1 MGSAIWPGGRW
12 WLSGA
17 EVGPYS
23 GSRTTG
29 ALKSALGSMP
39 PGAWRFTVCPMLD
52 ERLVRWWARCPVGA
66 DAVLVSV
73 LVMTCA
79 SAGLLVGADV
89 DYFVFSVALLCPLAV
104 RRRWPEASAAIIAVA
119 AFAQWASVRDTT
131 GALPADVAVP
141 LAIYTLAA
149 HGERWA
155 SRAGLIAGLC
165 GAVLGGWSWPQLP
178 MPALAHA
185 LVGVSLAGIVV
196 AAWLAGSW
204 QRSRRGEIA
213 ALTRHAALLEQQQGQ
228 RTRLA
233 VLEERTR
240 IARDLHDI
248 LAHSLAVVIAQADGG
263 RYAAR
268 TEPRRAIEALA
279 AIGDQ
284 GRTALAE
291 TRRAIGVLRED
302 PSALPDPAPAPGV
315 ADLSTLADDLRAAGL
330 PVDLTIG
337 LSGPPLDVGLGL
349 LVFRIVQEGL
359 TNVVKHAGTGARA
372 EVSVRIEGP
381 LLHIDVTDDG
391 RAGGTGTRPGFGLI
405 GMRERVGA
413 YGGSVE
419 LRTRAHGGH
428 RLAVIVPLGRR

>member
-1 MGSAIWPGGRW
+1 
-12 WLSGA
+12 
-17 EVGPYS
+17 
-23 GSRTTG
+23 
-29 ALKSALGSMP
+29 
-39 PGAWRFTVCPMLD
+39 MLD
-52 ERLVRWWARCPVGA
+52 ERLVRWWARSPVGA

-73 LVMTCA
+73 LVVISV
-79 SAGLLVGADV
+79 SAGLLVGAGV
-89 DYFVFSVALLCPLAV
+89 DYFVFSVALLAPLAV
-104 RRRWPEASAAIIAVA
+104 RRRWPEASAVIIAVV
-119 AFAQWASVRDTT
+119 AFIQWATVRDTT

-155 SRAGLIAGLC
+155 GRAGLIAGLG

-185 LVGVSLAGIVV
+185 LVGVALAGIVV

-213 ALTRHAALLEQQQGQ
+213 ALTRHAALLEQQQEQ

-263 RYAAR
+263 RYTAR
-268 TEPRRAIEALA
+268 AEPERAIEALA

-291 TRRAIGVLRED
+291 TRRAIGVLRAD
-302 PSALPDPAPAPGV
+302 PAADPDPAPAPGV
-315 ADLSTLADDLRAAGL
+315 ADLSVLADDLRAAGL
-330 PVDLTIG
+330 PVDLTTD
-337 LSGPPLDVGLGL
+337 LSGPPLDAGLGL
-349 LVFRIVQEGL
+349 LVYRVVQEGL
-359 TNVVKHAGTGARA
+359 TNVVKHAESVGRVK
-372 EVSVRIEGP
+372 VSVRVEG
-381 LLHIDVTDDG
+381 LRLHIDVTDDG
-391 RAGGTGTRPGFGLI
+391 RVSGTATPPGFGLI

-413 YGGSVE
+413 YGGSVV
-419 LRTRAHGGH
+419 LRNRARGGH

>member
-1 MGSAIWPGGRW
+1 
-12 WLSGA
+12 
-17 EVGPYS
+17 
-23 GSRTTG
+23 
-29 ALKSALGSMP
+29 
-39 PGAWRFTVCPMLD
+39 MLD
-52 ERLVRWWARCPVGA
+52 ERLVRWWARSPVGA

-73 LVMTCA
+73 LVVICV
-79 SAGLLVGADV
+79 SAGLLVGAGV
-89 DYFVFSVALLCPLAV
+89 DYFVFSVALLAPLAV
-104 RRRWPEASAAIIAVA
+104 RRRWPEASALIIAVV
-119 AFAQWASVRDTT
+119 AFLQWATVRDTT

-149 HGERWA
+149 HGTRWA
-155 SRAGLIAGLC
+155 GRAGLVAGLG

-185 LVGVSLAGIVV
+185 LVGVALAGIVV

-213 ALTRHAALLEQQQGQ
+213 ALTRHAALLEQQQEQ

-268 TEPRRAIEALA
+268 SEPRRAIEALA

-291 TRRAIGVLRED
+291 TRRAIGVLRDD
-302 PSALPDPAPAPGV
+302 PTADPDPAPAPGV
-315 ADLSTLADDLRAAGL
+315 ADLSVLADDLRAAGL
-330 PVDLTIG
+330 PVDLTIDV
-337 LSGPPLDVGLGL
+337 SGPPLDAGLGL
-349 LVFRIVQEGL
+349 LVYRIVQEGL
-359 TNVVKHAGTGARA
+359 TNVVKHAGTVGRV
-372 EVSVRIEGP
+372 EVSVRVEGP
-381 LLHIDVTDDG
+381 RLHIDVTDDG
-391 RAGGTGTRPGFGLI
+391 RASKAGTRPGFGLT

-419 LRTRAHGGH
+419 LRNRAHGGH
-428 RLAVIVPLGRR
+428 RLAVIVPLGSR

>member
-1 MGSAIWPGGRW
+1 
-12 WLSGA
+12 
-17 EVGPYS
+17 
-23 GSRTTG
+23 
-29 ALKSALGSMP
+29 
-39 PGAWRFTVCPMLD
+39 MLD
-52 ERLVRWWARCPVGA
+52 ERLVIWWARAPIGA
-66 DAVLVSV
+66 DTVLVSV
-73 LVMTCA
+73 LVVICV
-79 SAGLLVGADV
+79 SAGLLVGAGV
-89 DYFVFSVALLCPLAV
+89 DYFVFSVALLVPLAV
-104 RRRWPEASAAIIAVA
+104 RRRWLEASAAVIAVV
-119 AFAQWASVRDTT
+119 AFVQWVTVRDTT

-155 SRAGLIAGLC
+155 GRAGLIAGLG

-185 LVGVSLAGIVV
+185 LVGVALAGIVV

-213 ALTRHAALLEQQQGQ
+213 ALTRHAALLEQQQEQ

-248 LAHSLAVVIAQADGG
+248 LAHSLTVVIAQADGG

-268 TEPRRAIEALA
+268 AEPRRAIEALA

-291 TRRAIGVLRED
+291 TRRAIGVLRDD
-302 PSALPDPAPAPGV
+302 PSAFPDPAPAPGV

-330 PVDLTIG
+330 PVELTID
-337 LSGPPLDVGLGL
+337 LSGPPLDAGLGL
-349 LVFRIVQEGL
+349 LVYRIVQEGL
-359 TNVVKHAGTGARA
+359 TNVVKHAETAARA
-372 EVSVRIEGP
+372 EVSVRIDGP
-381 LLHIDVTDDG
+381 RLYIDVTDDG
-391 RAGGTGTRPGFGLI
+391 RASETGTGPGFGLI

-419 LRTRAHGGH
+419 LRNRAHGGY
-428 RLAVIVPLGRR
+428 RLAVVVPLGSR

>member
-1 MGSAIWPGGRW
+1 
-12 WLSGA
+12 
-17 EVGPYS
+17 
-23 GSRTTG
+23 
-29 ALKSALGSMP
+29 
-39 PGAWRFTVCPMLD
+39 MLD
-52 ERLVRWWARCPVGA
+52 ERLVRWWARSPVGA
-66 DAVLVSV
+66 DAVMVSV
-73 LVMTCA
+73 LVVICA
-79 SAGLLVGADV
+79 GAGLLVDAGV
-89 DYFVFSVALLCPLAV
+89 DYFVFSAALLAPLAV
-104 RRRWPEASAAIIAVA
+104 RRRWPEASAAIIAVV
-119 AFAQWASVRDTT
+119 AFTQWACVCDTT
-131 GALPADVAVP
+131 GAVLADVAVP

-155 SRAGLIAGLC
+155 GRAGLLAGLG

-213 ALTRHAALLEQQQGQ
+213 ALTRHAALLEQQQEQ

-268 TEPRRAIEALA
+268 AEPRRAIEALA

-302 PSALPDPAPAPGV
+302 PTDSPDPAPAPGV

-330 PVDLTIG
+330 PVDLTVD
-337 LSGPPLDVGLGL
+337 LSGPPLDAGLSL
-349 LVFRIVQEGL
+349 LVYRIVQEGL
-359 TNVVKHAGTGARA
+359 TNVVKHAETAARA
-372 EVSVRIEGP
+372 AVSVRIDGP
-381 LLHIDVTDDG
+381 RLYIDVTDDG
-391 RAGGTGTRPGFGLI
+391 RASETGTGPGFGLI

-419 LRTRAHGGH
+419 LRNRPHGGH
-428 RLAVIVPLGRR
+428 RLAVVVPLGTR